1 MVTVKTNGYPHLIM
15 VKPDWAGVYPAL
27 CTVTD
32 AKGDLD
38 VAGMRAQVEA
48 NIEWGA
54 EGVCPG
60 IIAGEFFKFGEE
72 ERMDI
77 LDATVEAA
85 DGRVPVL
92 FGVSHSGTELAIRLA
107 KHAEDRGADGVIA
120 MVPYFSHTPSRAI
133 VLKHIGAICDATSL
147 PVMLQDAEDAT
158 GIHICPTTYLDLADE
173 HSNLASIKLEGPGTL
188 DKLRDIN
195 RLMPGRVSVFGGMA
209 AKLILKEAELGAD
222 GTIPSGCLTD
232 LIKQI
237 WTPAKKGNWKRAEEA
252 YAKYKPWVDLFHG
265 SPGATAE
272 IEKETLKSRGVILT
286 ATSRSPK
293 VPLSE
298 DGRQRLAEILGAL
311 NLPKA
316 SPRVE
321 ACLSGN

>member
-1 MVTVKTNGYPHLIM
+1 M
-15 VKPDWAGVYPAL
+15 VKPDWAGVFPAL

-48 NIEWGA
+48 NIGWGA
-54 EGVCPG
+54 DGLCPG
-60 IIAGEFFKFGEE
+60 IIAGEFFKFSED

-133 VLKHIGAICDATSL
+133 VKNHISAICEATSL

-158 GIHICPTTYLDLADE
+158 DIHICPTTYLDLADE
-173 HSNLASIKLEGPGTL
+173 HSNLTSIKLEGPGTL

-237 WTPAKKGNWKRAEEA
+237 WTNAKRGNGKKAEQA

-272 IEKETLKSRGVILT
+272 IEKETLKHRGVILT
-286 ATSRSPK
+286 ATSRNPK
-293 VPLSE
+293 VPLTE
-298 DGRQRLAEILGAL
+298 EGRQRLAEILGEL
-311 NLPKA
+311 KLPRA
-316 SPRVE
+316 SQAVE
-321 ACLSGN
+321 RCLSGVQGPR